1 MKISLTKA
9 GDILNNSHKVIITA
23 HENPDGDAIGSS
35 LGLMYYLRKQG
46 KDVKVVIDDDIPANF
61 SILPG
66 AMEIVRSCETEKD
79 VDLLVV
85 LDASTD
91 RIGKVKEICPQAAV
105 LNIDHHVSNDG
116 NAEYV
121 YVDSDRA
128 AAAEIV
134 FELLALLQAELTKE
148 IAVSLYTGLATDTGF
163 FKYSNTTPYTMRAAA
178 DCIAAGAVPNI
189 ISEAL
194 EAKPYEVIKGMA
206 AAMQTIDIVNGGRIA
221 GMYLD
226 KETMKK
232 IDSTEGFI
240 DFVRIIDG
248 VDVAVLIKN
257 IDDKICRVSM
267 RSKGFDVNK
276 IAMSL
281 GGGGHVR
288 AAGCTLHCDL
298 SEAKTQV
305 LAALTKEMGE

>member
-1 MKISLTKA
+1 MNISLAEA
-9 GDILNNSHKVIITA
+9 GEIIKKSQNVVITA
-23 HENPDGDAIGSS
+23 HENPDGDAVGSCLALMHYLNS
-35 LGLMYYLRKQG
+35 LGKNAN
-46 KDVKVVIDDDIPANF
+46 VVIDDDIPANYA
-61 SILPG
+61 IVPG
-66 AMEIVRSCETEKD
+66 AQSIERPEAIAEN

-85 LDASTD
+85 LDSSLD
-91 RIGKVKEICPQAAV
+91 RIGKVEEKCKGAVV
-105 LNIDHHVSNDG
+105 LNLDHHVSNDG
-116 NAEYV
+116 KAEYV
-121 YVDSDRA
+121 YVDSKRA

-134 FELLALLQAELTKE
+134 FELFELLNAKISEE
-148 IAVSLYTGLATDTGF
+148 MAAALYTGLATDTGF

-178 DCIAAGAVPNI
+178 DCIAAGAKPNI

-194 EAKPYEVIKGMA
+194 EAKPFEVVKGMA
-206 AAMQTIDIVNGGRIA
+206 AAMQTIEIVQGGKIA
-221 GMYLD
+221 GMYLNR
-226 KETMKK
+226 ETMKT

-257 IDDKICRVSM
+257 VDDKLCRVSM

-298 SEAKTQV
+298 PEAKEQV
-305 LAALTKEMGE
+305 LTALIKAMGE